1 MLYQKQDLRRM
12 LAPLVVEQ
20 VLAMLVG
27 MVDTMMVSSA
37 GEAAVSGVALVD
49 MVNYLIITVMA
60 ALTTGGAV
68 VISQYLGREQPERA
82 AFSAGQLAMVS
93 ALLSTGIMA
102 LGLVLR
108 QGILRLFFGA
118 VEPPVMEAALTYFVI
133 TACSFPFLGIYNAG
147 AALYRVLGRTSVT
160 MYISLGMNLINLLG
174 DYIGVHVLQAG
185 VAGVA
190 VPTLLSRAFAA
201 VVMTVLA
208 FRPGKAVRLRWSH
221 IFAWDAGEIR
231 RLLRIAVPGGVENG
245 LFALGKVLMVSIV
258 SHFGTVQIAAN
269 GVAGSIDQIAVM
281 VVNAVNLAIVP
292 VVGRCVGA
300 GEEEQAQAY
309 TKKLMGIS
317 YWSLAVLGLGVCLL
331 LPVLLPFYQLE
342 PETLR
347 LAAVLIVLHNLMALA
362 LHPTSFNLPNSLRA
376 AGDVRYTMWVGVGS
390 MVVFRLGSALLLGVA
405 LGLGI
410 LGVWIAMGLDWLARS
425 VAFGIRYKSG
435 KWKEM
440 CVI

>member
-1 MLYQKQDLRRM
+1 
-12 LAPLVVEQ
+12 
-20 VLAMLVG
+20 
-27 MVDTMMVSSA
+27 
-37 GEAAVSGVALVD
+37 
-49 MVNYLIITVMA
+49 
-60 ALTTGGAV
+60 
-68 VISQYLGREQPERA
+68 
-82 AFSAGQLAMVS
+82 
-93 ALLSTGIMA
+93 
-102 LGLVLR
+102 
-108 QGILRLFFGA
+108 
-118 VEPPVMEAALTYFVI
+118 
-133 TACSFPFLGIYNAG
+133 
-147 AALYRVLGRTSVT
+147 
-160 MYISLGMNLINLLG
+160 MYISLGMNLINLVG

-231 RLLRIAVPGGVENG
+231 RLLHIAVPGGGENG

-300 GEEEQAQAY
+300 GEEGA
-309 TKKLMGIS
+309 GP
-317 YWSLAVLGLGVCLL
+317 SLYQKAHGDLLLVFGGLGPWR
-331 LPVLLPFYQLE
+331 LP
-342 PETLR
+342 
-347 LAAVLIVLHNLMALA
+347 A
-362 LHPTSFNLPNSLRA
+362 A
-376 AGDVRYTMWVGVGS
+376 AGAVAPLPAGARDFAPGRCAHSFAQPDGPGAAPHLVQPAQQPAGGRNVRYTMWVGVGS

>member
-68 VISQYLGREQPERA
+68 VISQYLGSEQPERA

-231 RLLRIAVPGGVENG
+231 RLLHIAVPGGVENG

-281 VVNAVNLAIVP
+281 VVNAVNPAIVP

-331 LPVLLPFYQLE
+331 LE

>member
-12 LAPLVVEQ
+12 LAPLMVEQ

-27 MVDTMMVSSA
+27 MVDTMMVSSS

-160 MYISLGMNLINLLG
+160 MYISLGMNLINLVG
-174 DYIGVHVLQAG
+174 DLYRRSCAAGRGRRRGSAHAALPGVCRRGDDGAG
-185 VAGVA
+185 FPAGQGG
-190 VPTLLSRAFAA
+190 TAA
-201 VVMTVLA
+201 V
-208 FRPGKAVRLRWSH
+208 
-221 IFAWDAGEIR
+221 
-231 RLLRIAVPGGVENG
+231 
-245 LFALGKVLMVSIV
+245 
-258 SHFGTVQIAAN
+258 
-269 GVAGSIDQIAVM
+269 
-281 VVNAVNLAIVP
+281 
-292 VVGRCVGA
+292 
-300 GEEEQAQAY
+300 
-309 TKKLMGIS
+309 
-317 YWSLAVLGLGVCLL
+317 
-331 LPVLLPFYQLE
+331 E
-342 PETLR
+342 P
-347 LAAVLIVLHNLMALA
+347 H
-362 LHPTSFNLPNSLRA
+362 
-376 AGDVRYTMWVGVGS
+376 
-390 MVVFRLGSALLLGVA
+390 FRLGC
-405 LGLGI
+405 
-410 LGVWIAMGLDWLARS
+410 R
-425 VAFGIRYKSG
+425 
-435 KWKEM
+435 
-440 CVI
+440 